1 MTQNKMTNEIYVL
14 PTNEKNGYEFIAWRD
29 DAGTELSLYHHDRVV
44 KRLVERN
51 ARLVSVLEKV
61 YAERDAI
68 EYQAYGMSDLFDDI
82 KQALAENKE

>member
-1 MTQNKMTNEIYVL
+1 MTQNKMPNEIY
-14 PTNEKNGYEFIAWRD
+14 AWMSADSNRWVEND
-29 DAGTELSLYHHDRVV
+29 YDADRYDKYHHDRVV